1 MGRRNAAAV
10 AAVLAAAGATG
21 CGPFGGVNGSL
32 GPLADAVHASARTGE
47 AFQLSAATDF
57 DWDRVYVFGPYSTPD
72 SINEE
77 IGFEWDDADDSAIEG
92 ADWMKLI
99 VFVEDGQVVRAFD
112 HDNGDGEFAC
122 LASPY
127 LEGGLTRR
135 EAFVRVKRTPNDGG
149 SLDYVFLAHPRN
161 DRDAARTRKCLELFT

>member
-1 MGRRNAAAV
+1 V
-10 AAVLAAAGATG
+10 
-21 CGPFGGVNGSL
+21 PFDSVDGSL
-32 GPLADAVHASARTGE
+32 EPLADAVHGSARTGE

-57 DWDRVYVFGPYSTPD
+57 DWDRVYVFGPYSSPE

-77 IGFEWDDADDSAIEG
+77 LGFDWDDAGDSAIED
-92 ADWMKLI
+92 ADWVNLI
-99 VFVEDGQVVRAFD
+99 VFVEDGEVVRAFD

-135 EAFVRVKRTPNDGG
+135 EALVRVKRTPNDGG
-149 SLDYVFLAHPRN
+149 SLDYVFLAHPRD
-161 DRDAARTRKCLELFT
+161 DREAARTRKCLGLFT